1 MGVFTPE
8 CVLATLEQALPAAAR
23 LKRRAQL
30 ARLLVGVQHQQ
41 RPHLTS
47 VQEKFSEKNLTRLL
61 VGGHSTSS
69 DHTSARSQSYQAL
82 FDQRSCSRDAAVQT
96 HAP

>member
-1 MGVFTPE
+1 MGVFIPE

-23 LKRRAQL
+23 LQRRAKL

-47 VQEKFSEKNLTRLL
+47 VQERFSGNNLIRLL

-69 DHTSARSQSYQAL
+69 DHTSARLQSYQAR
-82 FDQRSCSRDAAVQT
+82 FD
-96 HAP
+96 